1 MLMTWGGQLPGH
13 QISSRKAG
21 PYGEPP
27 EPRAAER
34 SSHCPGS
41 VPSQMLRA
49 ADPPTCSGP
58 QALASDLRGLAWALA
73 TTQGCVGDR
82 ASQQATSASRALLSL
97 PSASR
102 SVGLAAWGGNWG
114 TCGPSV
120 TTLLPGKTSAGI
132 RQVPGVQPWA
142 LSWQADPS
150 PSQVGGAPLGPTP
163 SSQPLQEV
171 LAHPALARATLGLPV
186 TPTPPPSLFWVFLSH
201 FQARLTAKP
210 SRFQGPGVCEQR
222 GSCVRDSRWTRVPVL
237 LHEAGDRRH
246 TTPRPEALRGGG
258 RPARPRP
265 RGWRP
270 GQSPRRPSPPGPQTQ
285 S

>member
-1 MLMTWGGQLPGH
+1 MAGTGQSPGHSSHTRPGAPAPSSTGSGPLRGLTSRDAKQSWVLMTSGGQLPGH

-41 VPSQMLRA
+41 VPSRTLRA

-58 QALASDLRGLAWALA
+58 EALASDLRGLARALA

-82 ASQQATSASRALLSL
+82 ASQQAASASRALLSL

-102 SVGLAAWGGNWG
+102 SVGLAAWEVTGGHAALQSHD
-114 TCGPSV
+114 TA
-120 TTLLPGKTSAGI
+120 AGQDSCRD

-150 PSQVGGAPLGPTP
+150 PGQVGGAPLGPTP
-163 SSQPLQEV
+163 SSQPLQET
-171 LAHPALARATLGLPV
+171 LAHPTLGLPV
-186 TPTPPPSLFWVFLSH
+186 TPTPPPSVFWVILSR
-201 FQARLTAKP
+201 FQARLTAKRG
-210 SRFQGPGVCEQR
+210 RFQGPGVCVS
-222 GSCVRDSRWTRVPVL
+222 GMVPASGQWVDAL
-237 LHEAGDRRH
+237 
-246 TTPRPEALRGGG
+246 PRPA
-258 RPARPRP
+258 P
-265 RGWRP
+265 
-270 GQSPRRPSPPGPQTQ
+270 
-285 S
+285 